1 MHSNYSPPFS
11 PQAEQLSSD
20 LERASISFEG
30 SCDCLGRPLTNNAAA
45 AASVKGGRRQL
56 SSIVCPRFRLCGLAA
71 ARLHE
76 TWTPSLALISGWTLP
91 RVRYSCAFQ
100 LFLTRASFSV
110 HLSAAAEAASKP
122 HYNAFTA
129 AGQHRPSCP
138 PAGRIIS
145 FLTFKGLRGTLTVP
159 SFRQTP
165 KRAFNIMMSGQFCTF
180 AMFLEQS

>member
-110 HLSAAAEAASKP
+110 HLSAAAGGSFVAPLQCLHSGWSAQTQLPAGWP
-122 HYNAFTA
+122 HY
-129 AGQHRPSCP
+129 
-138 PAGRIIS
+138 
-145 FLTFKGLRGTLTVP
+145 FLPNF
-159 SFRQTP
+159 
-165 KRAFNIMMSGQFCTF
+165 
-180 AMFLEQS
+180 